1 MQLELNRRSKV
12 PMYRQLA
19 AELRE
24 QIVSGAMAEGYR
36 LPPERELSSRLEVNR
51 TTVLQAY
58 QQLKDEGLIA
68 SKVGKGTFVL
78 PAASASRTSHTS
90 NSDFGNAITRTTRS
104 SAEMGTSQASSSGD
118 VERATSTD
126 FLTTDQGSSSAA
138 VHTIRESR
146 SVQGPEPTVVRP
158 PWSVLFS
165 DYSNRFTYHDI
176 ASAERAQRGDTII
189 DFATGSP
196 NPADIP
202 DDLLRKVSIEAFE
215 SREFDG
221 QPESPIEGFEE
232 LRALLAEHMRA
243 RGVQCGVRNVM
254 VLSGS
259 EQGIDLIV
267 RAFINPGDCVLVE
280 QSTFFPALQTF
291 RSADARIIGVPVD
304 EHGMRTDLL
313 DGYCARFRPKLI
325 YTVPTFQNPTGTTLS
340 PERRSELIDVARRYQ
355 CLIVEDDAYGDL
367 WYGGESSSK
376 TVTSGLRTGWVV
388 ADPHV
393 INRLAALR
401 RMVDQHTSTS
411 SQRICL
417 ELLKEGRIAEHLRGL
432 IKAYRIRRDAAIAA
446 LERYAPDEVYWTMP
460 AGGYYIWVSLP
471 DGVRSL
477 DVLESCR
484 SQGVTFMPGSVF
496 DVDEMDD
503 SHIRL
508 NFVRPDAADIDT
520 GIRIIGE
527 TIAQM

>member
-1 MQLELNRRSKV
+1 MQFTLNRRSTV

-36 LPPERELSSRLEVNR
+36 LPPERELASRLEVNR

-118 VERATSTD
+118 
-126 FLTTDQGSSSAA
+126 
-138 VHTIRESR
+138 
-146 SVQGPEPTVVRP
+146 
-158 PWSVLFS
+158 
-165 DYSNRFTYHDI
+165 NRFTYHDI

-202 DDLLRKVSIEAFE
+202 DDLLRSVSIEAFE

-221 QPESPIEGFEE
+221 QPESPIEGFDE
-232 LRALLAEHMRA
+232 LRALLAEHMST
-243 RGVQCGVRNVM
+243 RGVQCDVRNVM

-267 RAFINPGDCVLVE
+267 RAFVNPGDCVLVE

-325 YTVPTFQNPTGTTLS
+325 YTVPTFQNPTGTTLP

-367 WYGGESSSK
+367 WYGGESSDAHRPIPLKGMENAGYVMYLSTFSK

-417 ELLKEGRIAEHLRGL
+417 ELLKEGRVAEHLRGL

-446 LERYAPDEVYWTMP
+446 LERYAPDEVYWTVP

>member
-165 DYSNRFTYHDI
+165 DY
-176 ASAERAQRGDTII
+176 
-189 DFATGSP
+189 
-196 NPADIP
+196 
-202 DDLLRKVSIEAFE
+202 
-215 SREFDG
+215 
-221 QPESPIEGFEE
+221 
-232 LRALLAEHMRA
+232 
-243 RGVQCGVRNVM
+243 
-254 VLSGS
+254 
-259 EQGIDLIV
+259 
-267 RAFINPGDCVLVE
+267 
-280 QSTFFPALQTF
+280 
-291 RSADARIIGVPVD
+291 
-304 EHGMRTDLL
+304 
-313 DGYCARFRPKLI
+313 
-325 YTVPTFQNPTGTTLS
+325 
-340 PERRSELIDVARRYQ
+340 
-355 CLIVEDDAYGDL
+355 
-367 WYGGESSSK
+367 
-376 TVTSGLRTGWVV
+376 
-388 ADPHV
+388 
-393 INRLAALR
+393 
-401 RMVDQHTSTS
+401 
-411 SQRICL
+411 
-417 ELLKEGRIAEHLRGL
+417 
-432 IKAYRIRRDAAIAA
+432 
-446 LERYAPDEVYWTMP
+446 
-460 AGGYYIWVSLP
+460 
-471 DGVRSL
+471 
-477 DVLESCR
+477 
-484 SQGVTFMPGSVF
+484 
-496 DVDEMDD
+496 
-503 SHIRL
+503 
-508 NFVRPDAADIDT
+508 
-520 GIRIIGE
+520 
-527 TIAQM
+527 